1 VQELTAEI
9 RTDDGVM
16 NILLAKP
23 DGSGPFPAAVL
34 FHHVGGLSETMRVV
48 ARRIAAGGFLCAV
61 PALYY
66 RLGDIVIDPMSD
78 DERVAAIRA
87 IAVGSLSRRTVMA
100 DTRALLDFLAG
111 DRGGRPG
118 LKGCLGIGGLAGYAF
133 QAAASF
139 PDDFAATAA
148 VLGNGFVTSDADSP
162 HLAFPRI
169 RGELYFSFAG
179 DDEILP
185 AANIDILRA
194 AISRASAAAH
204 IVVHAGVRHG
214 YAFSNR
220 AAYEPVAA
228 EADWSAILAMFERQL
243 APQRERRG

>member
-78 DERVAAIRA
+78 DERVAA
-87 IAVGSLSRRTVMA
+87 
-100 DTRALLDFLAG
+100 DTRALLDYLAG

-148 VLGNGFVTSDADSP
+148 VLGAGFVTGDADSP